1 MKIIGIEKSKE
12 KKDEPREIDLYE
24 TAIFASIEE
33 IDELIEFFK
42 YVKEDHARQR
52 DVYKLSSTHNHFQD
66 FKNGIKTDRS
76 APDIVVY
83 TVFDEKSTEKE

>member
-1 MKIIGIEKSKE
+1 MKIIGIEKGDEEKE
-12 KKDEPREIDLYE
+12 EPREIDLYE

-33 IDELIEFFK
+33 IDNLIEFFK
-42 YVKEDHARQR
+42 YIKEDHILQR

-66 FKNGIKTDRS
+66 WKRGFDLEKG

-83 TVFDEKSTEKE
+83 TVFDEN